1 MLLSRAFF
9 VLDLMYIQLI
19 RKIWILSAI
28 LCLSVLASAQG
39 RFDYS
44 DELQSI
50 YKDILDLKLE
60 KATADLA
67 ALKITDP
74 NNLSHLH
81 IENYIDFFTVFI
93 NEDEKEFKRLEKNR
107 RKRIKYIQKNGDKT
121 SPYYLFSQAE
131 INLQWALARSKFGEQ
146 FNALRDLYSAYRD
159 LKQNETRHPDFIEN
173 KKSLSVIHA
182 VNETI
187 PIPGLIKRIFTL
199 EGDLQQGEREIL
211 ELLEYTKGENSFFYA
226 EALASHVIITLYQK
240 NDKEAAY
247 LALKNSKLDP
257 RSSNLVN
264 FLYAKVAQRAG
275 YNDEAIDILTDR
287 ANGTEYLP
295 FPYLD
300 FLMGL
305 SKLRKLDADA
315 DVPLKRFVNNFKGR
329 LYLKEAYQKLAW
341 FELVINED
349 EQGYKKYIKRVNSI
363 GTELVDDDKQ
373 AQKEYDEGVIPNIDI
388 LRARLLF
395 DGGYI
400 QRAYNYLITNSEK
413 LAYNSHLV
421 LEYYYRL
428 GRSTQA
434 LKNYPDA
441 LKYFLLTVENGRS
454 SKKYFACNAA
464 LQMGIIYEQQNQYED
479 AEKYFK
485 ECLSMEP
492 SKYKNSLHQK
502 AKTGLDRIKR

>member
-1 MLLSRAFF
+1 MFLSRAFF
-9 VLDLMYIQLI
+9 VLVLMYIQLQ
-19 RKIWILSAI
+19 RKICVIGVILS
-28 LCLSVLASAQG
+28 LAGLAGAQG
-39 RFDYS
+39 RFEYTA
-44 DELQSI
+44 ELQAV
-50 YKDILDLKLE
+50 YQDILELKLE
-60 KATADLA
+60 KAKTDLS
-67 ALKITDP
+67 ALKASDP
-74 NNLSHLH
+74 HNLSALH
-81 IENYIDFFTVFI
+81 IENYIDFYTVFI
-93 NEDEKEFKRLEKNR
+93 NEDKKEFKRLEKNR
-107 RKRIKYIQKNGDKT
+107 KKRIKYIEKHGDKS

-159 LKQNETRHPDFIEN
+159 LKQNERRHPNFIEN

-211 ELLEYTKGENSFFYA
+211 ELLEYTKKENSFFYA

-257 RSSNLVN
+257 SSSNLVN

-275 YNDEAIDILTDR
+275 YNDHAIQILSDR
-287 ANGTEYLP
+287 VQGEEYLP

-305 SKLRKLDADA
+305 SKLRKLDPEA
-315 DVPLKRFVNNFKGR
+315 DVPLKRFVNNFTGR

-341 FELVINED
+341 FELVINEN
-349 EQGYKKYIKRVNSI
+349 EQGYKKYIKRVNSV

-400 QRAYNYLITNSEK
+400 QRAYNYLIQNSEK
-413 LAYNSHLV
+413 YIYNSKLV

-428 GRSTQA
+428 GRSTQE

-441 LKYFLLTVENGRS
+441 LKYFRLTVENGRS
-454 SKKYFACNAA
+454 STKYFACNAA
-464 LQMGIIYEQQNQYED
+464 LQMAIIYEEQKDYEK
-479 AEKYFK
+479 AKKYFE

-502 AKTGLDRIKR
+502 AKTGLDRIQS

>member
-1 MLLSRAFF
+1 
-9 VLDLMYIQLI
+9 MY
-19 RKIWILSAI
+19 K
-28 LCLSVLASAQG
+28 
-39 RFDYS
+39 
-44 DELQSI
+44 ELQGKILFIALFMGLSSLVFGQARFEYSEELQAI
-50 YKDILDLKLE
+50 YQDILELKLE
-60 KATADLA
+60 KARTSLA
-67 ALKITDP
+67 ALKQSDP
-74 NNLSHLH
+74 DNLAQLH
-81 IENYIDFFTVFI
+81 IENYIDFYTVFI
-93 NEDEKEFKRLEKNR
+93 NEDKKEFKRLEKNR
-107 RKRIKYIQKNGDKT
+107 KKRIKHIQKYGDKT

-159 LKQNETRHPDFIEN
+159 LKQNETRHPSFIEN

-187 PIPGLIKRIFTL
+187 PIPRLIKKIFTL
-199 EGDLQQGEREIL
+199 EGDLEQGEREIL
-211 ELLEYTKGENSFFYA
+211 ELLEYTKKEKSFFYA

-247 LALKNSKLDP
+247 QALKNSKLDHS
-257 RSSNLVN
+257 SSNLVN

-275 YNDEAIDILTDR
+275 YNDEAIAILSER
-287 ANGTEYLP
+287 VSGPEYLS

-305 SKLRKLDADA
+305 SKLRKLDPAADI
-315 DVPLKRFVNNFKGR
+315 PLKRFVTNFTGR

-341 FELVINED
+341 YELVINED
-349 EQGYKKYIKRVNSI
+349 ESAYKKYIKRVNTV

-373 AQKEYDEGVIPNIDI
+373 AQKEYDEGIIPNIDI

-395 DGGYI
+395 DGGYN
-400 QRAYNYLITNSEK
+400 QRAYNYLIQNSEK
-413 LAYNSHLV
+413 YIYNTNLV

-428 GRSTQA
+428 GRSTQE

-441 LKYFLLTVENGRS
+441 LKYFRLTVESGRAS
-454 SKKYFACNAA
+454 EKYFACNAA
-464 LQMGIIYEQQNQYED
+464 LQMGIIYEEQGRYED
-479 AEKYFK
+479 AKKYFN
-485 ECLSMEP
+485 ECLSMSP

-502 AKTGLDRIKR
+502 AKTGLDRIQK

>member
-1 MLLSRAFF
+1 MFVSRAFF
-9 VLDLMYIQLI
+9 VLELMHSKLHV
-19 RKIWILSAI
+19 KIYFISLFIGLSSFAH
-28 LCLSVLASAQG
+28 AQG
-39 RFDYS
+39 KFEYTQ
-44 DELQSI
+44 ELKLI
-50 YKDILDLKLE
+50 YQDILDLKLE
-60 KATADLA
+60 KAKVALS
-67 ALKITDP
+67 ALKKSEP
-74 NNLSHLH
+74 KNLSHLH

-107 RKRIKYIQKNGDKT
+107 KKRIKYIQKHGDKT

-131 INLQWALARSKFGEQ
+131 INLQWALARAKFGQQ

-159 LKQNETRHPDFIEN
+159 LKQNETLHPDFTEN

-187 PIPGLIKRIFTL
+187 PIPSLIKKIFTL
-199 EGDLQQGEREIL
+199 EGDLKQGEREIL
-211 ELLEYTKGENSFFYA
+211 EVLAYTKKEKPFFYA

-240 NDKEAAY
+240 NDKQAAY
-247 LALKNSKLDP
+247 TALKESTLDP
-257 RSSNLVN
+257 SSSNLVN

-275 YNDEAIDILTDR
+275 YNDDAIKILSTR
-287 ANGTEYLP
+287 SQGKEYHP
-295 FPYLD
+295 FHYLD

-305 SKLRKLDADA
+305 SKLRKLETDA
-315 DVPLKRFVNNFKGR
+315 DVPLKQFVKNFKGR

-341 FELVINED
+341 YELVINED
-349 EQGYKKYIKRVNSI
+349 QEAYNSYIRMVDKV

-373 AQKEYDEGVIPNIDI
+373 AQQEYDEGITPNIDI

-395 DGGYI
+395 DGGYF
-400 QRAYNYLITNSEK
+400 QRAYNYLIQNSEK
-413 LAYNSHLV
+413 YIYNSQLV

-434 LKNYPDA
+434 LQNYTDA
-441 LKYFLLTVENGRS
+441 LTYFRLTVENGRGS
-454 SKKYFACNAA
+454 EKYFACNAA
-464 LQMGIIYEQQNQYED
+464 LQMGIIYEGQNRYEE

-485 ECLSMEP
+485 ECLSMQP

-502 AKTGLDRIKR
+502 AKTGLDRIKS